1 MTLTSINAPVYRY
14 FTVDLLSNALL
25 AEIPFK
31 GVSYERAL
39 KSAGSFSGTVP
50 VISTTNS
57 MDLYESTMPGK
68 TALYITRD
76 GACVWGGIIW
86 SRSYD
91 VVSRVLSVSA
101 SEFTSYLYH
110 RHVWK
115 TFSHEFGASATV
127 AGGIMTVTLD
137 AGSSYSFQAGS
148 SVEIVFGTIG
158 TTDFV
163 HVAFFKINA
172 SPAPT
177 TTTFRA
183 NAGVIPNGTY
193 TGLTVTV
200 RTDTFDYVRQV
211 LETMNVDF
219 TNVEF
224 PNDEIEPALSNP
236 FTVTNKAR
244 TSNVVTLT
252 TAKEHGAIPGQTVD
266 VYNVDAA
273 LDGSHKITAV
283 PSTNTLQYTLAGGN
297 IASTAVNVVA
307 ATVINR
313 AIAADTAGTGVT
325 TGGEFMRLTSSAAHG
340 FSDGDLITVT
350 GVDNP
355 LSTAV
360 SFNGTFVI
368 DVISSTGFTYRS
380 RFTEIVADFGNGTGT
395 EATSGFSGL
404 ATKTPQIRVNTYGPF
419 PNNSD
424 IGLDFSATT
433 YAPNYPTSG
442 QITAAGLPATLY
454 PASPVPVVAGNI
466 VLTNRPLV
474 VNNNVNE
481 PQTLGVISTI
491 LSMSFNDNSN
501 EVVIPRVIDGKIV
514 SEALAKSY
522 YQSTGEHFGKFASG
536 DIANAVAYAE
546 NLHNIQEQ
554 WLELFTYTE
563 SSSPSS
569 FSGVSTR
576 NTISR
581 GHELTNI
588 GELIDGY
595 SDIFNGFDFRIDCE
609 FDPNTN
615 SFSKKFVV
623 LPVNY
628 PDPPPA
634 GEASPASR
642 FGADQNVFEYP
653 GGNITTVQLDESAEN
668 AATRFFVVGDNG
680 DLGEAAGNP
689 YAVASSSDFLLNGW
703 PLLEQEESKDIADEE
718 TLYLYADRYL
728 REHLPPI
735 ADVKITV
742 NGSFDPVIGTY
753 APGDWC
759 SVIID
764 DEFIRMRLASSLE
777 PRDTFLI
784 RKING
789 IGVTVPDTPT
799 FPEEVTLD
807 LITEAEVD
815 RIGQQQ
821 T

>member
-50 VISTTNS
+50 VISTTSS

-91 VVSRVLSVSA
+91 VVSRVLSVSG

-110 RHVWK
+110 RHIWK
-115 TFSHEFGASATV
+115 TFSHEFGATAVV
-127 AGGIMTVTLD
+127 ASGIMTVTLD
-137 AGSSYSFQAGS
+137 AGFSYSFQAGS
-148 SVEIVFGTIG
+148 SAEIVFGTIG
-158 TTDFV
+158 TADFV

-177 TTTFRA
+177 TTTFRT
-183 NAGVIPNGTY
+183 NAGVIPAGSY
-193 TGLTVTV
+193 SGLTVTV

-283 PSTNTLQYTLAGGN
+283 PSTNTLQYALAGGN
-297 IASTAVNVVA
+297 IASTAVSVVTR
-307 ATVINR
+307 TVINR
-313 AIAADTAGTGVT
+313 QPNDASGLLGNGVT
-325 TGGEFMRLTSSAAHG
+325 MRLTTNANHG
-340 FSDGDLITVT
+340 FSDGDMVTVT
-350 GVDNP
+350 GVDDP
-355 LSTAV
+355 ASTSV
-360 SFNGTFVI
+360 SYNGTFVI
-368 DVISSTGFTYRS
+368 DVISATSFTYRS
-380 RFTEIVADFGNGTGT
+380 VFTLESTA
-395 EATSGFSGL
+395 ATSGFEGL

-442 QITAAGLPATLY
+442 QITAAGLPANLY
-454 PASPVPVVAGNI
+454 PTSPVPVVAGNI

-491 LSMSFNDNSN
+491 LSMSFNDGSN
-501 EVVIPRVIDGKIV
+501 EVVIPGVIDGKIV

-546 NLHNIQEQ
+546 NLHNIQEE

-628 PDPPPA
+628 PAPPPE

>member
-1 MTLTSINAPVYRY
+1 MALTSINAPVYRY

-39 KSAGSFSGTVP
+39 KGAGAFSGTVP

-68 TALYITRD
+68 TALYIVRD
-76 GACVWGGIIW
+76 NVCVWGGILW

-115 TFSHEFGASATV
+115 TFSHEFGAAATV
-127 AGGIMTVTLD
+127 AGGIISVTLD
-137 AGSSYSFQAGS
+137 AGFLYEFQAGS
-148 SVEIVFGTIG
+148 SVEIFFETIG
-158 TTDFV
+158 TASLPYV
-163 HVAFFKINA
+163 GFFKINA

-177 TTTFRA
+177 TATFSA
-183 NAGVIPNGTY
+183 NAGVVPTGTY

-200 RTDTFDYVRQV
+200 RTDTFDYVRQ
-211 LETMNVDF
+211 LLDTIAVDF
-219 TNVEF
+219 TNIDF
-224 PNDEIEPALSNP
+224 PNTEIEPSYSNS
-236 FTVTNKAR
+236 FTVTSKSR
-244 TSNVVTLT
+244 TGGVVTLL
-252 TAKEHGAIPGQTVD
+252 TAKAHGAIPGQTID
-266 VYNVDAA
+266 ILNVGSG
-273 LDGSHKITAV
+273 LDGSYEVSAV
-283 PSTNTLQYTLAGGN
+283 PSTVSLQYSLAGSNVGTTSVS
-297 IASTAVNVVA
+297 ISTK
-307 ATVINR
+307 
-313 AIAADTAGTGVT
+313 
-325 TGGEFMRLTSSAAHG
+325 
-340 FSDGDLITVT
+340 
-350 GVDNP
+350 
-355 LSTAV
+355 AV
-360 SFNGTFVI
+360 SFRKVTSNVVELTTSTTHSFSVGDTVEIIGVDPTSSTSAIYNGKFVI
-368 DVISSTGFTYRS
+368 ATTPASNTFTYS
-380 RFTEIVADFGNGTGT
+380 SFAATDEAITAVAGGS
-395 EATSGFSGL
+395 AV
-404 ATKTPQIRVNTYGPF
+404 KTPEIHVNTYGPY
-419 PNNSD
+419 PNNTD
-424 IGLDFSATT
+424 IGFDYSAVT
-433 YAPNYPTSG
+433 YEPNYPTTS

-454 PASPVPVVAGNI
+454 PTSPVPVVAGNI

-474 VNNNVNE
+474 INNNVQE
-481 PQTLGVISTI
+481 PQTLGSISTI
-491 LSMSFNDNSN
+491 LSYSFNDNSN

-514 SEALAKSY
+514 SESLAKSY
-522 YQSTGEHFGKFASG
+522 YQSTGEHLGKFTSG
-536 DIANAVAYAE
+536 DVVNAVAYAE
-546 NLHNIQEQ
+546 SMHNIQEQ
-554 WLELFTYTE
+554 WLTLFTYTRTA
-563 SSSPSS
+563 SPTS
-569 FSGVSTR
+569 FSGVSAK

-581 GHELTNI
+581 GHELANV
-588 GELIDGY
+588 GELIDQY
-595 SDIFNGFDFRIDCE
+595 SDIFNGFDYRIDCD

-615 SFSKKFVV
+615 SFKRTFVL

-628 PDPPPA
+628 PDPPPT

-642 FGADQNVFEYP
+642 FGADQYVFEYP

-668 AATRFFVVGDNG
+668 AATRFIVVGDNG
-680 DLGEAAGNP
+680 DLDAAAGNP
-689 YAVASSSDFLLNGW
+689 YAIASSSDFLLNGW
-703 PLLEQEESKDIADEE
+703 PILEQDESKQDVADEE
-718 TLYLYADRYL
+718 TLYLFADRYL

-742 NGSFDPVIGTY
+742 NGSFDPVVGTY

-764 DEFIRMRLASSLE
+764 DEFIRMRLASNLE

-789 IGVTVPDTPT
+789 ITVTVPDTPT
-799 FPEEVTLD
+799 FPEEVSLD

>member
-50 VISTTNS
+50 VISTTSS

-76 GACVWGGIIW
+76 SACVWGGIIW

-110 RHVWK
+110 RHIWK
-115 TFSHEFGASATV
+115 TFSHEFGATAVV
-127 AGGIMTVTLD
+127 ASGIMTVTLD
-137 AGSSYSFQAGS
+137 AGFSYSFQAGS
-148 SVEIVFGTIG
+148 SAEIVFGTVG
-158 TTDFV
+158 TADFV

-177 TTTFRA
+177 TTTFRT
-183 NAGVIPNGTY
+183 NAGVIPAGSY
-193 TGLTVTV
+193 SGLTVTV

-273 LDGSHKITAV
+273 LDGSHEITAV

-297 IASTAVNVVA
+297 IASAAASVTTAAVFQRQPLDA
-307 ATVINR
+307 SGG
-313 AIAADTAGTGVT
+313 AGDGVT
-325 TGGEFMRLTSSAAHG
+325 IQLATSAAHG
-340 FSDGDLITVT
+340 FSDGNIVTVT
-350 GVDNP
+350 GVDDP
-355 LSTAV
+355 ASTAV
-360 SFNGTFVI
+360 SYNGTFVI
-368 DVISSTGFTYRS
+368 DVTSGITFTYQS
-380 RFTEIVADFGNGTGT
+380 IFTKNETASSSV
-395 EATSGFSGL
+395 SGL

-442 QITAAGLPATLY
+442 QIAAAGLPANLY
-454 PASPVPVVAGNI
+454 PTSPAPATVGN
-466 VLTNRPLV
+466 VTLTTRQLV

-481 PQTLGVISTI
+481 PQTLGAISI
-491 LSMSFNDNSN
+491 VLPFSYNDGSN

-522 YQSTGEHFGKFASG
+522 YASTSEHLGKFSSG
-536 DIANAVAYAE
+536 STANAATYIE
-546 NLHNIQEQ
+546 NLNANLEL
-554 WLELFTYTE
+554 WLTLFTYTE

-595 SDIFNGFDFRIDCE
+595 SDVFNGFDFRIDCE

>member
-14 FTVDLLSNALL
+14 FTVDLLSNALI

-50 VISTTNS
+50 VISVTNS

-68 TALYITRD
+68 TALYIVRD
-76 GACVWGGIIW
+76 NVCVWGGIIW

-110 RHVWK
+110 RHIWK
-115 TFSHEFGASATV
+115 TFSHEFGATAVV

-137 AGSSYSFQAGS
+137 AGFSYSFQAGS
-148 SVEIVFGTIG
+148 SAEIVFGTVG
-158 TTDFV
+158 STDFV

-183 NAGVIPNGTY
+183 NAGVIPTGTY

-200 RTDTFDYVRQV
+200 RTDTFDYVRQL

-219 TNVEF
+219 TNLEF
-224 PNDEIEPALSNP
+224 PNDEIEPSLSNP

-266 VYNVDAA
+266 VYNVDSA
-273 LDGSHKITAV
+273 LNGSYEITAV
-283 PSTNTLQYTLAGGN
+283 PSAYTLQYTLAGGN
-297 IASTAVNVVA
+297 IASAAVGAVTKTVVQRLPQDA
-307 ATVINR
+307 SGALGDGIT
-313 AIAADTAGTGVT
+313 
-325 TGGEFMRLTSSAAHG
+325 MRLSTSDAHG
-340 FSDGDLITVT
+340 FSDGDVVTVT
-350 GVDNP
+350 GVDDP
-355 LSTAV
+355 ASTAV
-360 SFNGTFVI
+360 SYNGTFVI
-368 DVISSTGFTYRS
+368 DVITSTAFTYPS
-380 RFTEIVADFGNGTGT
+380 IFTKESTA
-395 EATSGFSGL
+395 ASGLSGL

-433 YAPNYPTSG
+433 YAPNYPTNG
-442 QITAAGLPATLY
+442 QITGAGLPATLY
-454 PASPVPVVAGNI
+454 PASPAGLVGAGNI
-466 VLTNRPLV
+466 VLTSRPLV
-474 VNNNVNE
+474 TNNNVNE
-481 PQTLGVISTI
+481 PQTLGAISI
-491 LSMSFNDNSN
+491 VLPMLYNDGGN
-501 EVVIPRVIDGKIV
+501 EFVIPRVIDGKIV

-522 YQSTGEHFGKFASG
+522 FESTGEHLGAFASG
-536 DIANAVAYAE
+536 DVANAATYIANLNA
-546 NLHNIQEQ
+546 NLEL
-554 WLELFTYTE
+554 WLTLFTYTE
-563 SSSPSS
+563 STSSSS

-581 GHELTNI
+581 GHELANI
-588 GELIDGY
+588 GELIEGY

-642 FGADQNVFEYP
+642 FGADEYVFEYP

-703 PLLEQEESKDIADEE
+703 PILEQEETKQDIADEE

-728 REHLPPI
+728 REHLPPM

-742 NGSFDPVIGTY
+742 NGSFDPVVGTY
-753 APGDWC
+753 APGNWC

-789 IGVTVPDTPT
+789 VAVTVPDTPT

-815 RIGQQQ
+815 RLGQQQ